1 MMKVFIAGARSVLK
15 LDNEVIKR
23 LHQISEKEYDVLI
36 GDCNGVDTAV
46 QKYYTQMGYQRV
58 TVFASNGVARNN
70 VGGWTIHSVPVES
83 NMKGFDF
90 YKQKDIAMA
99 NDADYGFMIWDGRSK
114 GTLNNMINLLNQGKK
129 VLLYLTAFNQMCW
142 IEDLESLQKLVA
154 QLPIDTQKK
163 FQDLTF
169 ARQKEINTQL
179 SIQLSVFQQAFSD

>member
-1 MMKVFIAGARSVLK
+1 
-15 LDNEVIKR
+15 
-23 LHQISEKEYDVLI
+23 
-36 GDCNGVDTAV
+36 
-46 QKYYTQMGYQRV
+46 MGYQRV

-163 FQDLTF
+163 FQDLMF